1 MLSIVSVIARKESE
15 FGCVELDV
23 GRSASFGEC
32 GCGCCVFD
40 IRIPRS
46 RAAVSG
52 QFWSF
57 TDHWRLDNSSSFS
70 VLLIRDAEG
79 AGCVSVGPGNRAVV
93 SFEVAHVSVAGE
105 DESSILTVLGP
116 EPVERPPAHRC
127 PQAAT
132 DSTHPIRRGT
142 IYFEVLVA
150 LCAPRLSGT
159 SNLEPTSRQIAADL
173 RQRGIFL
180 NDRSVDAH
188 IDYLVDRLDIRAP
201 DATKRCGRPWKK
213 QLLVN
218 VALNHNI
225 VTHLD
230 LQNTGTPT
238 GLSDPSAARLA

>member
-1 MLSIVSVIARKESE
+1 MLSIARAIVSRKSE
-15 FGCVELDV
+15 FDCVELDV

-32 GCGCCVFD
+32 GCGCCAFD

-46 RAAVSG
+46 RAVISG

-57 TDHWRLDNSSSFS
+57 ADHWRLDNSSSFS

-79 AGCVSVGPGNRAVV
+79 AGCVSVGPGSRAVV
-93 SFEVAHVSVAGE
+93 SFEVAHVSVAGR
-105 DESSILTVLGP
+105 DEPSMLTVLGP
-116 EPVERPPAHRC
+116 EPVDRPTAHRC
-127 PQAAT
+127 PQAAS
-132 DSTHPIRRGT
+132 DPTHPIRRGT

-150 LCAPRLSGT
+150 LCAPHLKGA

-173 RQRGIFL
+173 RKRGVFL

-188 IDYLVDRLDIRAP
+188 IDYLVDRLNIRAP
-201 DATKRCGRPWKK
+201 DATKNRRRPWKK

-218 VALNHNI
+218 AALSQSI

-230 LQNTGTPT
+230 LQNPVAPTGTTFPD
-238 GLSDPSAARLA
+238 LE